1 MIAIEH
7 MMNFWIWMGSR
18 IFSSLQLP
26 NPDLTT
32 NHIELMLLPG
42 LSMRLL
48 NATGQIDNCVVQE
61 RQSATFNIAVLK
73 GILGKSKRYRQS
85 FQTFFLLVKI
95 LATGIWLLYSSFSH
109 TSMVCH
115 IKLSCVPCIFY
126 QLHFLVE

>member
-1 MIAIEH
+1 
-7 MMNFWIWMGSR
+7 MGSR

-109 TSMVCH
+109 KH
-115 IKLSCVPCIFY
+115 GLPY
-126 QLHFLVE
+126 